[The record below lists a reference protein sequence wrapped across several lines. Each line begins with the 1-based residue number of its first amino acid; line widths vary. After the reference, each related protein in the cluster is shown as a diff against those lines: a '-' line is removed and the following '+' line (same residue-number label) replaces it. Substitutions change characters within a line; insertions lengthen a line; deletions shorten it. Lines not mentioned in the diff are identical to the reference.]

1 MSKDRS
7 ALRNHVEYG
16 AFRIA
21 RWMTGWLSPAGLAG
35 IGDALGN
42 LYSIVGG
49 RRRKIIDFNLALA
62 FPEMTDS
69 ERRQLARAVARHFG
83 RSTLDAIRIQR
94 LRPEELLA
102 AVEIEGWEHVEQAAA
117 LGRGVFFLTAHMGSW
132 EVAALVTGLK
142 LEAGLSLIN
151 RPLDNPLLEV
161 ELDRL
166 RKLYGNHVFG
176 KHNIA
181 REMLRQLKSGGGVG
195 ILIDQRV
202 REDQGIEVPFF
213 GHPAWTHQILARVA
227 RKTGAPVVPTFALRD
242 APGRYTLR
250 YEAPL
255 TAEDLTEAEVE
266 DVPLT
271 ARYMAVLEAAIRD
284 RPEQWLWYHDR
295 WKQIRIRNSE
305 FGIRNGGEPPP

>member
-7 ALRNHVEYG
+7 ALRNHIEYG

-21 RWMTGWLSPAGLAG
+21 RGLTGLVSPPGLAR

-42 LYSIVGG
+42 LYSMVGG
-49 RRRKIIDFNLALA
+49 RRRKIIDFNLGLA
-62 FPEMTDS
+62 FPDMTDAD
-69 ERRQLARAVARHFG
+69 RHQLARAVARHFG
-83 RSTLDAIRIQR
+83 RSALDAIRIQR
-94 LRPEELLA
+94 MRPEELLA
-102 AVEIEGWEHVEQAAA
+102 AVEIEGWEHVERAAA

-142 LEAGLSLIN
+142 LEAGLSVIN
-151 RPLDNPLLEV
+151 RPLDNPYLEI

-213 GHPAWTHQILARVA
+213 GQPAWTHPILARVA
-227 RKTGAPVVPTFALRD
+227 RKTGAPVVPTFALRG
-242 APGRYTLR
+242 APGRYNLR

-255 TAEDLTEAEVE
+255 MAEDLTEAERE

-271 ARYMAVLEAAIRD
+271 VRYMAVLEAAIRKNPD
-284 RPEQWLWYHDR
+284 QWLWYHDR
-295 WKQIRIRNSE
+295 WMQLRIRN
-305 FGIRNGGEPPP
+305 

>member
-202 REDQGIEVPFF
+202 REDQGIEMPFF

-305 FGIRNGGEPPP
+305 LGMPPNPPP

>member
-1 MSKDRS
+1 
-7 ALRNHVEYG
+7 
-16 AFRIA
+16 
-21 RWMTGWLSPAGLAG
+21 
-35 IGDALGN
+35 
-42 LYSIVGG
+42 
-49 RRRKIIDFNLALA
+49 
-62 FPEMTDS
+62 
-69 ERRQLARAVARHFG
+69 
-83 RSTLDAIRIQR
+83 
-94 LRPEELLA
+94 
-102 AVEIEGWEHVEQAAA
+102 
-117 LGRGVFFLTAHMGSW
+117 MGSW

-181 REMLRQLKSGGGVG
+181 REMLRQLKTGGGVG

-213 GHPAWTHQILARVA
+213 GHPAWTHPILARVA

-255 TAEDLTEAEVE
+255 MVEDLTESERD

-271 ARYMAVLEAAIRD
+271 TSYMAVLEAAIRD

-295 WKQIRIRNSE
+295 WKQLRIRN
-305 FGIRNGGEPPP
+305 